1 MPPNYKII
9 ISDTSCLIL
18 LIKINELDLLRKF
31 SDKVIITSVIKNE
44 LNVDLPEWIDVI
56 DPIDKHYQSILELDL
71 DRGEARAISLMFEID
86 NAILLID
93 DLKGRKIADRLKLRF
108 SGTFGL
114 LLKSK
119 ELGLITTIKP
129 IIEKIRSTN
138 FRFSEKLL
146 ADILA
151 QAKE

>member
-1 MPPNYKII
+1 MHLNSNII

-31 SDKVIITSVIKNE
+31 ADKIVITSIIKEE
-44 LNVDLPEWIDVI
+44 LKIDLPQWLEVI
-56 DPIDKHYQSILELDL
+56 DPKDKHYQSILELDL
-71 DRGEARAISLMFEID
+71 DKGEASAIALMFEID
-86 NAILLID
+86 HAVLLID
-93 DLKGRKIADRLKLRF
+93 DLKGRKVADRLNLRF
-108 SGTFGL
+108 SGTFGF

-119 ELGLITTIKP
+119 EIGLITSIKP

-138 FRFSEKLL
+138 FWFSEALL
-146 ADILA
+146 SEILK